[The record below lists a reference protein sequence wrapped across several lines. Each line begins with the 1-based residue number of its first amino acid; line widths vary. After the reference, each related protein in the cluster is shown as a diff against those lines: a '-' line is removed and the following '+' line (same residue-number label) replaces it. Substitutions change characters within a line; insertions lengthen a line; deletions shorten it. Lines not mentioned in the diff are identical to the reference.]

1 MVEVL
6 ALLCSLLSPPVTIFS
21 SAWRGHH
28 LSYTAEISPNE
39 RCWLREKL
47 GPANSSL
54 YIYTLLFS
62 FVSFMEQ
69 HLKSLYCHWLK
80 YCLSFCIFSSLA
92 ICTSKYVCSRFLFKL
107 HLITEVMLKRKTTY
121 LANLLLIITQ
131 KRKCKT

>member
-6 ALLCSLLSPPVTIFS
+6 ALICSLLSLPVTIFS

-28 LSYTAEISPNE
+28 LSYTAEISPDE

-47 GPANSSL
+47 GPANSAL

-80 YCLSFCIFSSLA
+80 YCVPFAFLVLWPHAPLNMFAGDFFSSS
-92 ICTSKYVCSRFLFKL
+92 I
-107 HLITEVMLKRKTTY
+107 
-121 LANLLLIITQ
+121 
-131 KRKCKT
+131 